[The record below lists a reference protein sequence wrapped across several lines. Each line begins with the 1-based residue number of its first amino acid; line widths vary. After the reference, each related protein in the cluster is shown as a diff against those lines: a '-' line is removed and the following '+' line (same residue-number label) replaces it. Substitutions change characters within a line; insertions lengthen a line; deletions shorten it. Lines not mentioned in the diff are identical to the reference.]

1 MASSN
6 ESSTGFVGSGLANTG
21 LYQTNGNFNYNQHR
35 NSNGR
40 NNFKQVFTNDYFD
53 DLCDKYNLQFDTT
66 DLDQL
71 NLQQKLEEIKN
82 FLRNELKKQYKL
94 QEGAEKMRMATQATD
109 KKRLNNVSAVIKET
123 NLRIDELNQ
132 ELLDLNSFMVITQS
146 ETSVDSFNNDESPE
160 RNSNSSNS
168 SGRPSA
174 ENSSTVNNSVNSTSN
189 GNGYHSNQNNTS
201 NGHNSTDTEPM
212 RLTPHEQRLKA
223 LNRQLEIEMKIKV
236 GAENMLQSFSQGLV
250 KKDKKLCEDAQAM
263 LKDAKLKIEY
273 IRMNLNKLNN
283 QVDPAYGHRNTGET
297 ISNKLEV
304 LMPVEIRI
312 EELRHRL
319 HIESAVCEGAKNAVN
334 ILQMQKTDKKALQQ
348 AQNKINESLQRI
360 SLLNLSW
367 QRILKSLP
375 SKANYEK
382 AALYGHSEI
391 PRPAPITGQ
400 LEVRLMGCQDLLEN
414 VPDRQKR
421 DTFTIPGSLEKT
433 PKSLKVSGVMGGSK
447 TYTVR
452 GTDTSNEIMA
462 VLRLDNN
469 TVAQTNWKACSQ
481 QSWDQRFTVNLD
493 RSRELEISVYWKDYR
508 GLCAI
513 KYLRI
518 EDFIDYYLN
527 GMAIHLEPQ
536 GILFAEVKFVNPLIR
551 PRPNLRRQQKLFTKR
566 KGKDLLRAGNMNLD
580 VLTWTRLLKRG
591 MPNNC
596 YDSATSPQSPLNQ
609 QLLAQTPQSIPPT
622 PQNNHVPIGSKTQAY
637 NQQNTTTSTT
647 YSTSIQQVQ
656 SPHTPTNLP
665 EKKHQNLSPGG
676 SAGSDSV
683 SSSSSNNSLIFT
695 PPTIQQISKSQN
707 HDPNHH
713 TNILNQQTPSFPAQ
727 QQKSASPPPRPPK
740 TPQYNNNVNN
750 GSIMSPPPPP
760 PPPVQPPQLQHQKS
774 QNCSLPPPPTQPPPP
789 PPALPPT
796 IPPPPAPK
804 TETSALHLSQSV
816 KQTNSVRNKNST
828 KNQISETIEKFDQL
842 LKANNERSNTVT
854 KLMPP
859 PASTVNNTLNDN
871 KTIVNNV
878 KTTNVNKVNTTAT
891 LNDLTNDEHYLI
903 EKSQNQ
909 NTKNKSNEVLKNNY
923 EQQIR
928 PVSDSDAIN
937 IEETPVIITAA
948 PGLTKTIQ
956 EAKPPRSVS
965 IINEPPSSNS
975 VSNSFSNSIK
985 TKGKQLFNNYISSNR
1000 NQKSIPSSV
1009 NLSNFRFVSVLG
1021 RGHFGKVILSQY
1033 KSSNEFYAIKA
1044 LKKGDILYREEVE
1057 SLMSEKRIFEII
1069 NRGQHPF
1076 LINLFACF
1084 QTPEHVCFVMEY
1096 ANGGDLM
1103 MHIHQEVFNENRA
1116 CFYAACV
1123 VLGLQFLHD
1132 HKIIY
1137 RDLKLDNLLLDTEG
1151 YLKMADFGLCKEG
1164 VGFGDRTGTFC
1175 GTPEFLAPEVLLEP
1189 TYTRAVDWW
1198 GLGVL
1203 IYEMLVGES
1212 PFPGDIEEEIF
1223 EAITRDEVK
1232 YPRYLSNESVTIM
1245 RRLLRKNVEK
1255 RLGSTE
1261 KDAEDVKR
1269 QSFFRGIDWDGLLKK
1284 RVRPPFV
1291 PTIKSAEDVSNFDEE
1306 FTREEPCLTPPKDYR
1321 PINSE
1326 DQTKF
1331 SDFDYIAEWS

>member
-1 MASSN
+1 MASGN
-6 ESSTGFVGSGLANTG
+6 ESTGGVLANAFN
-21 LYQTNGNFNYNQHR
+21 QTNGSTQNVNQFNYSQHR
-35 NSNGR
+35 TSNGR

-53 DLCDKYNLQFDTT
+53 DLCDKYSLQFDTS

-82 FLRNELKKQYKL
+82 FLRNELKKQFKL
-94 QEGAEKMRMATQATD
+94 QEGAEKMRMATQAAD
-109 KKRLNNVSAVIKET
+109 KKRLGSLNTVIKET
-123 NLRIDELNQ
+123 NVKIEELNQ

-146 ETSVDSFNNDESPE
+146 ETSVDSFNNDDSPE

-174 ENSSTVNNSVNSTSN
+174 ENSTTVNNSLYNSN
-189 GNGYHSNQNNTS
+189 GNGFTNG
-201 NGHNSTDTEPM
+201 NGHGHASQSDTEPM

-223 LNRQLEIEMKIKV
+223 LNRQLEIEIKIKA
-236 GAENMLQSFSQGLV
+236 GAENMLHSFSQGLV

-273 IRMNLNKLNN
+273 IRMQLNKLNN
-283 QVDPAYGHRNTGET
+283 QSDHASAYGLHRNSGET

-334 ILQMQKTDKKALQQ
+334 ILQLQKTDKKALQQ
-348 AQNKINESLQRI
+348 AQNKISESLQRI

-382 AALYGHSEI
+382 ATLYGNGEI

-421 DTFTIPGSLEKT
+421 DTFTIPGSLDKT
-433 PKSLKVSGVMGGSK
+433 PKALKVSGVMGGSK

-469 TVAQTNWKACSQ
+469 TVAQTNWKPCSQ
-481 QSWDQRFTVNLD
+481 QAWDQRFSVQLD

-513 KYLRI
+513 KYLRL
-518 EDFIDYYLN
+518 EDFIDFYLN

-566 KGKDLLRAGNMNLD
+566 KGKDLLRAGNMNID
-580 VLTWTRLLKRG
+580 VLTWTRLIKRG

-596 YDSATSPQSPLNQ
+596 YDSGASPQSPLTQ
-609 QLLAQTPQSIPPT
+609 PILSTTPQSVTQIT
-622 PQNNHVPIGSKTQAY
+622 PCAPNSTNNLY
-637 NQQNTTTSTT
+637 NQQKPS
-647 YSTSIQQVQ
+647 SLIH
-656 SPHTPTNLP
+656 SPHTPVNAGLVNETG
-665 EKKHQNLSPGG
+665 EQQASSSG
-676 SAGSDSV
+676 SNSV
-683 SSSSSNNSLIFT
+683 SSSSSSSNNSLIFT
-695 PPTIQQISKSQN
+695 PPTTQASTKPEKNLSFQQQINNIPSQVLPATKKSS
-707 HDPNHH
+707 P
-713 TNILNQQTPSFPAQ
+713 
-727 QQKSASPPPRPPK
+727 PPPRPPR
-740 TPQYNNNVNN
+740 TPQYNNSLN
-750 GSIMSPPPPP
+750 IISPPPPP
-760 PPPVQPPQLQHQKS
+760 PPQPLQQQPKS
-774 QNCSLPPPPTQPPPP
+774 HMISSMSLPPPPSQPPPP
-789 PPALPPT
+789 PPSLPPSL
-796 IPPPPAPK
+796 PPPPLPKSEAPESRILAPPPPPPLQPTQPLPPK
-804 TETSALHLSQSV
+804 PH
-816 KQTNSVRNKNST
+816 NSVRYKNST

-842 LKANNERSNTVT
+842 LKTNNERGNLISTKSVPLPPVLSEHSQSKAAIHVPKVT
-854 KLMPP
+854 ATA
-859 PASTVNNTLNDN
+859 PATKV
-871 KTIVNNV
+871 I
-878 KTTNVNKVNTTAT
+878 TTT
-891 LNDLTNDEHYLI
+891 LNDLTNDEHYLMD
-903 EKSQNQ
+903 KS
-909 NTKNKSNEVLKNNY
+909 EVKPRELDETVSKL
-923 EQQIR
+923 IR
-928 PVSDSDAIN
+928 PMSDSDVLN
-937 IEETPVIITAA
+937 MEENPVIITAA
-948 PGLTKTIQ
+948 PELTKTIQ
-956 EAKPPRSVS
+956 QNKPNS
-965 IINEPPSSNS
+965 I
-975 VSNSFSNSIK
+975 SNSFSNGLK
-985 TKGKQLFNNYISSNR
+985 TKTKQLFNSSGFAAS
-1000 NQKSIPSSV
+1000 QKLKSIPS
-1009 NLSNFRFVSVLG
+1009 NIGLSSFRFVSVLG

-1033 KSSNEFYAIKA
+1033 KSNNEFYAIKA

-1164 VGFGDRTGTFC
+1164 VGYGDRTGTFC

-1255 RLGSTE
+1255 RLGSSE

-1321 PINSE
+1321 PIGAE

-1331 SDFDYIAEWS
+1331 QDFDYVADWC